1 MLIFRAS
8 PTSVNFN
15 PESQSMT
22 AFTITVQDQEVKA
35 LLQKLQSKTQNMGPV
50 LRTLGEQI
58 TERSKA
64 RFATSSAP
72 DGTPWKPNSAAT
84 LVMLGE
90 RLLGHRNK
98 KGARSYVYSKQGGL
112 LNGKGLD
119 RMVNKKPL
127 IGESG
132 DLRRQIVWNVSGN
145 DLTVSA
151 TMAYSAIQQFGGKAG
166 RGHKVTIPARPYLPI
181 RPDGT
186 LYPQEQTL
194 VLAAINDFLNNRD
207 I

>member
-1 MLIFRAS
+1 
-8 PTSVNFN
+8 
-15 PESQSMT
+15 MT

-35 LLQKLQSKTQNMGPV
+35 LLQKLKDKTQNMGPV

-84 LVMLGE
+84 LALLGE
-90 RLLGHRNK
+90 RLGKSQRKKDGSLNK
-98 KGARSYVYSKQGGL
+98 RGQAKMG
-112 LNGKGLD
+112 
-119 RMVNKKPL
+119 NKKPL

-132 DLRRQIVWNVSGN
+132 DLRRQIVWGVSGN
-145 DLTVSA
+145 ELTVSG
-151 TMAYSAIQQFGGKAG
+151 TMKYSAMQQFGGTTSSRSMIPGK
-166 RGHKVTIPARPYLPI
+166 KIPARPYLPI

-186 LYPQEQTL
+186 LYPQERAL
-194 VLAAINDFLNNRD
+194 VLAAINAYLDEL
-207 I
+207 